1 MIRPKSEAIKMAR
14 KLQIEWQED
23 ENTLKELYK
32 REKDHQNRG
41 RLQALWLVRTGRPM
55 SEVAPIV
62 DVHYRTIQEWIAW
75 YRAGG
80 LEEVLKHRRGGH
92 GGAKSRLT
100 KEQEEDLVTKSKTGE
115 IYSIWNGVDWA
126 EKEHQVSYTYWGMRS
141 VFQRLD
147 LTKKVPRPK
156 SPKAS
161 AKDQETWKKGG

>member
-1 MIRPKSEAIKMAR
+1 MAR

-115 IYSIWNGVDWA
+115 IHSIWDGVDWA

-161 AKDQETWKKGG
+161 AEDQETWKKGG